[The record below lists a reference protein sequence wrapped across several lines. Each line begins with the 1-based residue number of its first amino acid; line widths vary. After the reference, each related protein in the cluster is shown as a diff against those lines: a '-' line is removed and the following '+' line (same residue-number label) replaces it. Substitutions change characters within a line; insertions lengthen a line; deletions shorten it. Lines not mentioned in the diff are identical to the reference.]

1 MRRGGRGRREDLWA
15 LDAEMAGEPITPTG
29 EEEAGR
35 VLINIWTQ
43 FILSI

>member
-1 MRRGGRGRREDLWA
+1 MRRGGRRREDLWI
-15 LDAEMAGEPITPTG
+15 LDAEMTGEPIAPTG